1 MITDKQRLILMIKTS
16 HASERGL
23 ACNGKQK
30 KTKKRAKTQLTRTE
44 KLIGLIWRARR
55 EDQSYGLGSS
65 IRRPERQNL

>member
-44 KLIGLIWRARR
+44 KLIGLI
-55 EDQSYGLGSS
+55 
-65 IRRPERQNL
+65 